1 MQNRINDCVLLFLL
15 VSMAL
20 TVNSLGILVQNT
32 NAQDQL
38 SNNTEANVTIS
49 KDKVIVQTFDNLS
62 NFFGTPM
69 FFETSHN
76 SIGSITISTTPL
88 KTQDSYNAT
97 GVLRDVGNVTEMA
110 TFVTTHLAD
119 GKSTSIGKGNFTT
132 SDGDI
137 ANYTGQDVGNTDSNG
152 IETYKGIQIFSS
164 NPEGK
169 LGFLDN
175 AIGIYVYKY
184 LPNGTTTGTIWEW
197 K

>member
-1 MQNRINDCVLLFLL
+1 MVQ
-15 VSMAL
+15 STYAQAL
-20 TVNSLGILVQNT
+20 
-32 NAQDQL
+32 L
-38 SNNTEANVTIS
+38 SNNTESNVTIS
-49 KDKVIVQTFDNLS
+49 KDIVNTQTFDNLS
-62 NFFGTPM
+62 TFFGTPM
-69 FFETSHN
+69 LLETSHN
-76 SIGSITISTTPL
+76 SIGSITISTTPH

-110 TFVTTHLAD
+110 TFITTHLAD
-119 GKSTSIGKGNFTT
+119 GKSTSVGKGNFTT
-132 SDGDI
+132 SDGHI

-175 AIGIYVYKY
+175 VIGIYVYKY

>member
-1 MQNRINDCVLLFLL
+1 MQNRINDCVLLFLR

-20 TVNSLGILVQNT
+20 TVTSLGILVQNT

-62 NFFGTPM
+62 NFFGTPI

-76 SIGSITISTTPL
+76 SIGSITINTTPL